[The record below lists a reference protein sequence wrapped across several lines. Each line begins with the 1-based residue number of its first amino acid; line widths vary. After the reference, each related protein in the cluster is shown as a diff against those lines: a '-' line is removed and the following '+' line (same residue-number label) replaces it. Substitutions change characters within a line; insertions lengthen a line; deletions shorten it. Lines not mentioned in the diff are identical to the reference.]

1 MILPIPPIPPI
12 GKIIS
17 RPYEG
22 GIPNFKEK
30 NASIERLSKLAH
42 EVNPDYLLFHPII
55 NSYQL
60 VDFLMAYCFGC
71 LGKYYLFQLLFF
83 MIFYLIKVW
92 IFYFFWE

>member
-1 MILPIPPIPPI
+1 MILPIPPIPPV

-22 GIPNFKEK
+22 SIPNFKEK

-55 NSYQL
+55 LSL
-60 VDFLMAYCFGC
+60 T
-71 LGKYYLFQLLFF
+71 LFRMYGF
-83 MIFYLIKVW
+83 
-92 IFYFFWE
+92 